1 MSRCQDDVIPKLVSE
16 HLLHQADHASKR
28 VGHSVVLL
36 LEGDDE
42 CVNKLD
48 FVSQDVDQAL
58 DRSFLLDQVVAE
70 PGSVDDGEV
79 REDRVAEK
87 VTLILTSET
96 KK

>member
-1 MSRCQDDVIPKLVSE
+1 
-16 HLLHQADHASKR
+16 
-28 VGHSVVLL
+28 
-36 LEGDDE
+36 
-42 CVNKLD
+42 VNKLD

-58 DRSFLLDQVVAE
+58 DRSLLLDQVVAE